1 MAQGKH
7 GRGRGRAVRSRA
19 EGGAMNGRWG
29 YRWMIGC
36 MAALVVAG
44 AMAQAPGAAPGAGP
58 SGLALPI
65 DPLLLNDLPELK
77 GVVPWKVLGQVKT
90 SQVGTKVLPQFSPE
104 VRKLDQQEVKLQGYI
119 LPITAGEKHTHF
131 LLTMRPPHC
140 PFCLSIGPEYIVEV
154 KARSAIRHGYE
165 PVVLAGRLNVLSDD
179 PFGLYYRLTDAQLST
194 PAK

>member
-1 MAQGKH
+1 
-7 GRGRGRAVRSRA
+7 
-19 EGGAMNGRWG
+19 
-29 YRWMIGC
+29 MI
-36 MAALVVAG
+36 
-44 AMAQAPGAAPGAGP
+44 GP

-90 SQVGTKVLPQFSPE
+90 SQVGTKVLPQFSSE

-154 KARSAIRHGYE
+154 KAKTAVRHGYE
-165 PVVLAGRLNVLSDD
+165 PVVLAGRLNVLNDD
-179 PFGLYYRLTDAQLST
+179 PFGLYYRLTDAQLSS